1 MKISEVSKLVF
12 KLVNGDT
19 TPDISIVII
28 NLRRVKLVLYLLLNF
43 SERLSNQIRN
53 ISPQNKDTGVA
64 SVRKDYLIQSVLKNF
79 ETKKL

>member
-28 NLRRVKLVLYLLLNF
+28 NLRRVKLGLYLLLNF
-43 SERLSNQIRN
+43 SERLFNQIRN
-53 ISPQNKDTGVA
+53 ISPQNKDIGVA